1 MKSGFKLLKR
11 RVGRS
16 DVEVAAGLAGSELVE
31 NSTPGLLWPVD
42 ACGLEA
48 EGRGRCPSGVW
59 LSLLCQRGAEKSC
72 PFEV

>member
-11 RVGRS
+11 HVGRS
-16 DVEVAAGLAGSELVE
+16 DVEVAAGLAGGELGG
-31 NSTPGLLWPVD
+31 NSTPGRLWPVD

-59 LSLLCQRGAEKSC
+59 LSLFCQRGAEKKLS
-72 PFEV
+72 P